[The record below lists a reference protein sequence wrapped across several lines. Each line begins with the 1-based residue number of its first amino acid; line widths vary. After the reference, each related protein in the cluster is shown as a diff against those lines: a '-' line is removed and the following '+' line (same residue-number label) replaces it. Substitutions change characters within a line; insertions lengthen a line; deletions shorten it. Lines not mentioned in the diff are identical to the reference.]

1 MMCVHATTVQATY
14 RDRKKMADKERK
26 QLEEAA
32 RARAAALADDDNVF
46 DVAYEQQGA
55 EGGADTLSATDIK
68 VRAPDQ
74 APLA

>member
-1 MMCVHATTVQATY
+1 
-14 RDRKKMADKERK
+14 MADKERK

-68 VRAPDQ
+68 VRGGLIRPHNIRTQYSRGCWGAREHDR
-74 APLA
+74 